1 LNEHLQE
8 DIMEETIS
16 LKELLATL
24 KKRIVM
30 IILITMSAGL
40 ASGVISYFF
49 LTPIYQASTQIL
61 VNQAKSEQSL
71 YSPSEVQTN
80 LQLINTY
87 NVIIKSPAILDKVI
101 VQLGLDMTAGQLNGK
116 ITVASE
122 KDSQVVN
129 IAVQDPDPNVAA
141 DIANKTAEV
150 FQNEI
155 VKIMSVDNV
164 SILAQATL
172 ADNQAPI
179 KPQPVMNVAIALVVG
194 LMAAVGLA
202 FLLEYFDSTIKNE
215 QDIEKILELPIL
227 GVIAQIDDQKMEALK
242 LKKAAGSRAGG
253 RGETYGV

>member
-1 LNEHLQE
+1 LNEQLQE

-16 LKELLATL
+16 LKELLETL
-24 KKRIVM
+24 KKRLVM
-30 IILITMSAGL
+30 IILITMTAGL
-40 ASGVISYFF
+40 LSGIVSYFF
-49 LTPIYQASTQIL
+49 ITPIYQASTQIL
-61 VNQAKSEQSL
+61 VNQAKGEQTL

-116 ITVASE
+116 ITVGSE

-129 IAVQDPDPNVAA
+129 ISVQDPDANMAA

-150 FQNEI
+150 FQTEI

-164 SILAQATL
+164 SILAKANVV
-172 ADNQAPI
+172 DNQSPI
-179 KPQPVMNVAIALVVG
+179 KPQPVMNIAIAIVVG
-194 LMAAVGLA
+194 LMAGVGLA
-202 FLLEYFDSTIKNE
+202 FLLEYFDNTIKNE

-227 GVIAQIDDQKMEALK
+227 GVIAQIDDLKMEE
-242 LKKAAGSRAGG
+242 LKKRKASATRSAG